1 MQQDRLVIQN
11 SLRTGMLFGY
21 GEAELCWP
29 GARTHSS
36 LLPQSGSK
44 ESLAA

>member
-11 SLRTGMLFGY
+11 SNRTGMLFGS
-21 GEAELCWP
+21 ELCWP
-29 GARTHSS
+29 GVRTHSS